1 MVIYGWSSCASV
13 TCQNNGGAVQIS
25 GLCDLLLVKITQL
38 WLLWLCESGS
48 AISSVL
54 LTESLSSLPCCH
66 VPAVPLQAF
75 LDCLPLHPVFCCPAP
90 LPPQEAAVFCGS
102 RMMFSIPRWQHRA
115 HDFICQPGQ
124 QAATWF
130 PTCPSCRAHTAFMSN
145 SFILVAC
152 HCGHPLAGNADYAN
166 GRIWIIQEKF
176 VWVMTWLPSATCSVL
191 CLVFEEW
198 LVEVLCA
205 ADVERLPLGAGFQ
218 GCQVIFLSLLSLKLH
233 WLLWWT
239 WEWRQ
244 IFLIISCLT
253 FLVLLPSSLKL
264 GRWHVVYDSRGYCS
278 HVVFQR
284 VLLMGTALSRTLSL
298 PLNSVS
304 CSRSL

>member
-1 MVIYGWSSCASV
+1 MATQGTWFHLSAWAAGS
-13 TCQNNGGAVQIS
+13 NMIS
-25 GLCDLLLVKITQL
+25 
-38 WLLWLCESGS
+38 
-48 AISSVL
+48 
-54 LTESLSSLPCCH
+54 
-66 VPAVPLQAF
+66 
-75 LDCLPLHPVFCCPAP
+75 CLPQLQSSYCFYVK
-90 LPPQEAAVFCGS
+90 L
-102 RMMFSIPRWQHRA
+102 I
-115 HDFICQPGQ
+115 
-124 QAATWF
+124 
-130 PTCPSCRAHTAFMSN
+130 HTGVKF
-145 SFILVAC
+145 VAC
-152 HCGHPLAGNADYAN
+152 HCGHPSAGNAEYAN

-198 LVEVLCA
+198 LVEVHCA

-253 FLVLLPSSLKL
+253 FLVLLLSSLKL

-284 VLLMGTALSRTLSL
+284 VLLMGTSLSRTLSL